1 MRIQQD
7 CRERIRQNP
16 IPQVRAAGICART
29 SGPWNNLQNC
39 VPSTHHPR
47 MSYVSPEIPELC
59 FAEAIRLAGLRAYGG
74 TDTAILFVI
83 LLIGWP
89 LGLNRDVSDRRF
101 LDVSDRR
108 FLLVMVCRY
117 RNSIIPWS
125 LTGHSRLDPYRLACL
140 PRRKR

>member
-1 MRIQQD
+1 
-7 CRERIRQNP
+7 
-16 IPQVRAAGICART
+16 
-29 SGPWNNLQNC
+29 
-39 VPSTHHPR
+39 
-47 MSYVSPEIPELC
+47 MSYVSREIPKLC
-59 FAEAIRLAGLRAYGG
+59 FAEAIRLAELRAYGG

-89 LGLNRDVSDRRF
+89 LGLNR
-101 LDVSDRR
+101 DVSDRR